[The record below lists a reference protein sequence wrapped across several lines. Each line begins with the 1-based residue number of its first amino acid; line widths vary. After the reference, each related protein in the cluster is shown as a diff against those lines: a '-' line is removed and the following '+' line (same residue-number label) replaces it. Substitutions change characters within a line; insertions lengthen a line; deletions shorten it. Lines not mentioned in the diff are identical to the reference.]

1 MRGAIPFVSPY
12 AFMADTV
19 ADLSLLLLL
28 FCLSSFMGHGAFG
41 CVSILFHA
49 TVYLYGTKIEKV
61 RIHNKDESS

>member
-19 ADLSLLLLL
+19 ADLSLLLL

-61 RIHNKDESS
+61 RIHNKVDLS